1 MQYFCFEKYI
11 KLHVFNDDSG
21 IALYN
26 THAGDTFFLKSGSP
40 EPSRLSH
47 LRHQTHFSIVTLSE
61 SLGIAASEVTSVVEF
76 LLLNKLVAY
85 ADEI

>member
-21 IALYN
+21 VALYN
-26 THAGDTFFLKSGSP
+26 GQVGDTFFLKSGSSA
-40 EPSRLSH
+40 PSRLSH
-47 LRHQTHFSIVTLSE
+47 FRHQTHFSIATLSE
-61 SLGIAASEVTSVVEF
+61 YLGIAESEATSVVEF